1 MNGRTTQFSYT
12 PADEDTLQYRDRG
25 SRMQDYILSGS
36 FVQEFSSDHG
46 VVLRVLANTSPPAG
60 TLYMQAFPM
69 FPWNG
74 IEWIPTQKTGSRFP
88 AGAWRIGS
96 VVETASVRGDQ
107 MVTQT
112 WRSIPLL
119 DVMES
124 DLVGSLVA
132 RGYEWVERLRP
143 GNFTFGIENLGV
155 WKLAS
160 TITAPAY
167 GSSPTRLLT
176 GPLSSG
182 RGSSPSSGGG
192 RIPWWAWIAGLFF
205 LVRR

>member
-1 MNGRTTQFSYT
+1 MNGRTTEFTYT
-12 PADEDTLQYRDRG
+12 PGEEESLQYRDRG

-46 VVLRVLANTSPPAG
+46 VVLRVLANTSPPNG
-60 TLYMQAFPM
+60 TLYMQEFPM

-132 RGYEWVERLRP
+132 IR
-143 GNFTFGIENLGV
+143 
-155 WKLAS
+155 S
-160 TITAPAY
+160 
-167 GSSPTRLLT
+167 
-176 GPLSSG
+176 
-182 RGSSPSSGGG
+182 
-192 RIPWWAWIAGLFF
+192 
-205 LVRR
+205 